1 MVIVIKTGTPEAA
14 IRQLLAQLAAQ
25 NVKGGCV
32 AGPDGILLPLVGDT
46 WRLDPNM
53 LQGLPYVQEVRRLT
67 PAYRLAGRAAHPA
80 NTVVAVG
87 DAKIGEKFCMIAGPC
102 AVESAPQMAAVAQ
115 SVKESGAQLLRGG
128 AFKPRTSPY
137 TFQGLEKAGLDLL
150 VQAGRDAGL
159 PVVTEITDISQLDLL
174 ADVDVLQVGARNMQ
188 NYALLKA
195 LGQLRRPVLLK
206 RGLSA
211 TVEEFLLAAEYLL
224 SGGNEQVILCER
236 GVRSGVSAARA
247 ALDVS
252 AIPVLKRATHLP
264 VLVDPSHAAG
274 RSELVLPLALA
285 AAAAGADGLMVEVH
299 DRPACALSDGG
310 PAVSSGSCLPPSPP
324 SSPTPGGLTRSKHS
338 PPHQAM
344 FLSQKVGTP
353 RRRTQRAPAKRAN
366 RHAAIPLAAQRHFL
380 GARLTPA
387 KPKHRKALEGPLPTS
402 VPYECP
408 MPRQHTCSG

>member
-1 MVIVIKTGTPEAA
+1 
-14 IRQLLAQLAAQ
+14 
-25 NVKGGCV
+25 
-32 AGPDGILLPLVGDT
+32 
-46 WRLDPNM
+46 
-53 LQGLPYVQEVRRLT
+53 
-67 PAYRLAGRAAHPA
+67 
-80 NTVVAVG
+80 
-87 DAKIGEKFCMIAGPC
+87 
-102 AVESAPQMAAVAQ
+102 MAAVAQ

-188 NYALLKA
+188 NYTLLKA

-264 VLVDPSHAAG
+264 VLVDPSHAA
-274 RSELVLPLALA
+274 A
-285 AAAAGADGLMVEVH
+285 AANWCCRWRWPPQ
-299 DRPACALSDGG
+299 RPE
-310 PAVSSGSCLPPSPP
+310 
-324 SSPTPGGLTRSKHS
+324 PT
-338 PPHQAM
+338 A
-344 FLSQKVGTP
+344 
-353 RRRTQRAPAKRAN
+353 
-366 RHAAIPLAAQRHFL
+366 
-380 GARLTPA
+380 
-387 KPKHRKALEGPLPTS
+387 
-402 VPYECP
+402 
-408 MPRQHTCSG
+408 